1 MTPRAVTGRRFA
13 SPCDIGRQV
22 VAVLTDADSLRL
34 MSQWDT
40 DVLPLPVTAA
50 AVEATLVCRVMAG
63 ARVRGEDGAWYRPG
77 TRRWV
82 GVLRLWAEDI
92 AAWAATAAISKEGR

>member
-1 MTPRAVTGRRFA
+1 MAYDKLTG
-13 SPCDIGRQV
+13 
-22 VAVLTDADSLRL
+22 VLD
-34 MSQWDT
+34 
-40 DVLPLPVTAA
+40 
-50 AVEATLVCRVMAG
+50 
-63 ARVRGEDGAWYRPG
+63 RVRGEDGAWYRPG